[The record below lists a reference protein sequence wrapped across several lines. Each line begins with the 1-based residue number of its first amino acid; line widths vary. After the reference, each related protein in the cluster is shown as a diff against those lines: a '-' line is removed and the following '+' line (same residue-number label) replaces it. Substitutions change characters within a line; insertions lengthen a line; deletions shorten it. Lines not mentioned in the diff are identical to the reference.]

1 MTEHLNTLD
10 KVPQEELRSGRLGIR
25 IAPTAKQR
33 LAALAAQDRVSLSRE
48 IELMITREWWRQ
60 CGSYMD
66 QFIPD

>member
-1 MTEHLNTLD
+1 MIKYLNTPD
-10 KVPQEELRSGRLGIR
+10 MIAQDELRSGRLGIR
-25 IAPTAKQR
+25 ISPTAKQR

-48 IELMITREWWRQ
+48 IELMIMRAWWER

>member
-1 MTEHLNTLD
+1 MTEYLNTFD
-10 KVPQEELRSGRLGIR
+10 KSPHEELRSGRLGIR
-25 IAPTAKQR
+25 ITPSSKQR

-48 IELMITREWWRQ
+48 IELMIMREWWRQ